1 MSRFNYFNEMN
12 QKYFERYEKSI
23 QSIKEIQNE
32 SKGNEKYRDYFNKG
46 SQLILRM
53 AELNSQL
60 ADDIF
65 SNWTFE
71 ELLNLNHELY
81 HQVTGDHYEF
91 SYANTTYCVK
101 AFGKV
106 IGQCLAYLYSR
117 IMNQVGLVFENQL
130 GPITL
135 LNELFIN
142 IYKMIQEENE
152 DKVLELINKEAM
164 EDLDLKVETGILR
177 KFDTRFDC
185 YSNILMESDLTDL
198 RYLFRYGLYI
208 GDNEIE
214 TAKYLLSLSDEK
226 LQKMAKVFVEGFERG
241 YVNGNKE
248 MPLSEKKTINL
259 SYPIGFERLM
269 RKAAHQFNQ
278 MGLSPLVFT
287 DPFTAARPR
296 IISTKPS
303 YQYAYDHRFDDALY
317 FDKDY
322 TSAYEIAYAKYLD
335 KHQALIKVMAGPA
348 VQESFGEIPFLP
360 KSKSD
365 NIAYNDE
372 QTEIKNVHT
381 TNTNKNFKK
390 YLPGSAYSFVIIT
403 YPVPSIG
410 ERYKEIFD
418 EIIKVNTLDNATYD
432 RIHKVIIDC
441 LDLAEYVHVVGKDDN
456 KTDIKVKLH
465 TLNAPEKETNFENCT
480 ADVNIPVGEVFTS
493 PLLTGTNGTIHVSQV
508 YLDGL
513 KYENLEMTF
522 KDGYIERY
530 TCSNFET
537 EEENKKF
544 IHENLIHPH
553 KTLPLGE
560 FAIGTNTTAYV
571 MAEKYQINHVLPIL
585 IAEKMGP
592 HFAIGDTCYSWS
604 EDQYVCNSDGK
615 EIIARDNEKSLLRK
629 IDVGQAYTYK
639 HTDITIPYEELA
651 LIESIDKA
659 GKVYTILKDGRFV
672 LPGTEL
678 LNEPFED

>member
-1 MSRFNYFNEMN
+1 MSRFNYFYDMN
-12 QKYFERYEKSI
+12 QKYVKRYKESI
-23 QSIKEIQNE
+23 STIKEIE
-32 SKGNEKYRDYFNKG
+32 AATKGNGKFMDFFNKG
-46 SQLILRM
+46 CQFILRM
-53 AELNSQL
+53 DELNTQL
-60 ADDIF
+60 EDDIF
-65 SNWTFE
+65 SNWSFE
-71 ELLNLNHELY
+71 QLIEMNHELY
-81 HQVTGDHYEF
+81 HQVTGTNYDKC
-91 SYANTTYCVK
+91 YANPEYSVN
-101 AFGKV
+101 AFGKS
-106 IGQCLAYLYSR
+106 IGQSLAYLYAR

-135 LNELFIN
+135 LNELFVKLYQI
-142 IYKMIQEENE
+142 IDKE
-152 DKVLELINKEAM
+152 DEKQILDLIFMEAI
-164 EDLDLKVETGILR
+164 EDIDLKVETGILR
-177 KFDTRFDC
+177 KFDTRFNC
-185 YSNILMESDLTDL
+185 YSNILMESDFNDL

-208 GDNEIE
+208 GDNEIK
-214 TAKYLLSLSDEK
+214 TAEYLLSLPEEK
-226 LQKMAKVFVEGFERG
+226 INKMAEVFTDGFERG

-259 SYPIGFERLM
+259 SYPIGFERVIK
-269 RKAAHQFNQ
+269 KAAHQFEKI
-278 MGLSPLVFT
+278 GLKPLVFT

-296 IISTKPS
+296 IISTKPN

-317 FDKDY
+317 FNKTY
-322 TSAYEIAYAKYLD
+322 TDAYEAAYNKYLD
-335 KHQALIKVMAGPA
+335 KHQGMIKVMAGPA
-348 VQESFGEIPFLP
+348 VQESFGEIPFSP

-365 NIAYNDE
+365 NIAYTDE

-410 ERYKEIFD
+410 EQYEAIFD
-418 EIIKVNTLDNATYD
+418 EIIKVNTLDNETYD
-432 RIHKVIIDC
+432 RIQKNIIDC
-441 LDLAEYVHVVGKDDN
+441 LDLAEYVHVVGKSPN
-456 KTDIKVKLH
+456 KTDIKVRLH
-465 TLNAPEKETNFENCT
+465 ELDHPDKQTNFENCT

-513 KYENLEMTF
+513 KYENLEVTF
-522 KDGYIERY
+522 KDGYITQY
-530 TCSNFET
+530 TCSNFNK

-571 MAEKYQINHVLPIL
+571 MAERYQINHVLPIL

-592 HFAIGDTCYSWS
+592 HFAIGDTCFSWS

-615 EIIARDNEKSLLRK
+615 EIIARDNEKSILRK
-629 IDVGQAYTYK
+629 EDVSQAYTYK

-651 LIESIDKA
+651 LIESIDKE
-659 GKVYTILKDGRFV
+659 GKTYTILKDGRFV

-678 LNEPFED
+678 LNEPFKK